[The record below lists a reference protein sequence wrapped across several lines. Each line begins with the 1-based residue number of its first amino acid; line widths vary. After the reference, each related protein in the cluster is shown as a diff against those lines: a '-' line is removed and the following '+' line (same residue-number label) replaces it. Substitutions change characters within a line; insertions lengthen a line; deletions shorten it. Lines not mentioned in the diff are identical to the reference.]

1 MSSSSYKSRFLS
13 CEFDFDTPGKRFG
26 DARLIYSDN
35 ENAGRIQLVP
45 LVVVANGS
53 GPTVL
58 LTAGTHG
65 NEDEGQLVLRRLIH
79 ELQPGEVE
87 GRVIVLPALNYPAV
101 RAWSRTSPLDNG
113 NLNRSF
119 PGDETSGPTSALARF
134 VVDALLPKC
143 DAGIDLHSG
152 GPWSHWAC
160 SVFLCTCA
168 DAELYRRSVELAEAF
183 HAPYLYVV
191 DGKGSPTGFDPAA
204 HACGIPFISTELG
217 GGGIAREALDV
228 GYRGVRAVLAHL
240 GVIEA
245 KTEAS
250 PGYDTVYLSGLG
262 GSDSL
267 LAPFAGLLET
277 TREPGDRV
285 EAGEVAG
292 LLYSLDEVTRAPEKL
307 FFPACGVVY
316 AKHTTGRVVHGT
328 LVYQVAPEITLGEVR
343 SLASA

>member
-1 MSSSSYKSRFLS
+1 M
-13 CEFDFDTPGKRFG
+13 
-26 DARLIYSDN
+26 
-35 ENAGRIQLVP
+35 
-45 LVVVANGS
+45 
-53 GPTVL
+53 
-58 LTAGTHG
+58 
-65 NEDEGQLVLRRLIH
+65 
-79 ELQPGEVE
+79 
-87 GRVIVLPALNYPAV
+87 
-101 RAWSRTSPLDNG
+101 
-113 NLNRSF
+113 
-119 PGDETSGPTSALARF
+119 
-134 VVDALLPKC
+134 
-143 DAGIDLHSG
+143 
-152 GPWSHWAC
+152 
-160 SVFLCTCA
+160 
-168 DAELYRRSVELAEAF
+168 
-183 HAPYLYVV
+183 V